1 MDMRKTIQ
9 LFSLSS
15 LIVAGVAS
23 ALVLSGCATL
33 FSGSSQE
40 VEIESTPSNASVM
53 VDGKDQ
59 GTTPTTIEVTRP
71 EQGDAPEITINKEG
85 YQETTLQLERQ
96 FNAVTLVNIINPL
109 AYFPLGIPATGFA
122 VDWYTGALW
131 KYQPDGYTVELQSG
145 SASSMAP
152 APYKNNV
159 ERSAASSETV
169 RYSLRNLPTDEE
181 GHPVVPAQNS
191 VSIYDSETGTVYTF
205 R

>member
-159 ERSAASSETV
+159 ERAIEITLDA
-169 RYSLRNLPTDEE
+169 
-181 GHPVVPAQNS
+181 VV
-191 VSIYDSETGTVYTF
+191 DLHGD
-205 R
+205 

>member
-1 MDMRKTIQ
+1 MRKTIQ
-9 LFSLSS
+9 LFPLSL
-15 LIVAGVAS
+15 LIAAVTAS

-33 FSGSSQE
+33 FSGGSQE

-109 AYFPLGIPATGFA
+109 AYFPLGVPATGFA

-131 KYQPDGYTVELQSG
+131 KYKPDGYTVELQSG

-152 APYKNNV
+152 TPCKNKV
-159 ERSAASSETV
+159 DRSAASSETA
-169 RYSLRNLPTDEE
+169 RYTLRNLPTDAE
-181 GHPVVPAQNS
+181 GHPVVPAHSS
-191 VSIYDSETGTVYTF
+191 VSVYDSKTGTVYTF

>member
-1 MDMRKTIQ
+1 MDMRKPTQ

-40 VEIESTPSNASVM
+40 VEIESKPSNANVM

-59 GTTPTTIEVTRP
+59 GTTPTTIEVKRP
-71 EQGDAPEITINKEG
+71 EQGDAPEITLNKEG
-85 YQETTLQLERQ
+85 YEETALQLERQ

-131 KYQPDGYTVELQSG
+131 KYKPAGYTVELQSG

-152 APYKNNV
+152 TPYKNKV
-159 ERSAASSETV
+159 ERSATSSETV
-169 RYSLRNLPTDEE
+169 RYTLRSLPTNEE
-181 GHPVVPAQNS
+181 GDRVVPNESS
-191 VSIYDSETGTVYTF
+191 VTIYDSETGTVYTF